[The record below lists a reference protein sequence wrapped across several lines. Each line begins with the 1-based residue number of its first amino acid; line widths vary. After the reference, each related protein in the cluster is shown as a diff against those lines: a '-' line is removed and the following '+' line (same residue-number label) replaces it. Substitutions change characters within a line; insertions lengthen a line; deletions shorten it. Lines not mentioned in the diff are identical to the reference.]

1 VRFAL
6 QQDTTMVHHF
16 NGKIT
21 GPRYV
26 MKFTNGLHIIFDRL
40 NFEVAEV
47 FRTRKL
53 MEEKY
58 NKE

>member
-1 VRFAL
+1 MKYVF
-6 QQDTTMVHHF
+6 D
-16 NGKIT
+16 GKIT

-26 MKFTNGLHIIFDRL
+26 MRFTNGLHIIFDRER
-40 NFEVAEV
+40 FEVAEV

-58 NKE
+58 NKS

>member
-1 VRFAL
+1 
-6 QQDTTMVHHF
+6 MVPQF

-26 MKFTNGLHIIFDRL
+26 MKFTNGLHVIFDRL

-53 MEEKY
+53 MEDKY
-58 NKE
+58 NAK